1 MGQTNSSQEG
11 TTANELYI
19 LALRYYEGNG
29 VARNEKTALK
39 WFSMSA
45 RQGYPPAQIE
55 LGDFYCYGLVV
66 KQNIGKAIALYKKA
80 AGQGEKRA
88 FSRLGYAY
96 ADGMED
102 YKESAK
108 WYRKAARQGEWF
120 ACYRI
125 GTFYRDGKGVK
136 QSDKEA
142 DKWFGKA
149 RKLNPSL

>member
-1 MGQTNSSQEG
+1 MELTNNGQEG
-11 TTANELYI
+11 TIANKLY
-19 LALRYYEGNG
+19 LHALGYYEGNG
-29 VARNEKTALK
+29 VARNEKTAFK

-45 RQGYPPAQIE
+45 QQGCPPAQIE
-55 LGDFYCYGLVV
+55 LGDFYCHGLVV
-66 KQNIGKAIALYKKA
+66 KQNFGKAIELYKKA
-80 AGQGEKRA
+80 AWLGEKRA

-142 DKWFGKA
+142 DKWFEKA
-149 RKLNPSL
+149 RKFNPSL

>member
-1 MGQTNSSQEG
+1 MERINNRQEG

-80 AGQGEKRA
+80 MELGEKRA

-108 WYRKAARQGEWF
+108 WYSKAARQGEWF

>member
-1 MGQTNSSQEG
+1 MELTNNDPEG
-11 TTANELYI
+11 TTANELY
-19 LALRYYEGNG
+19 LYALHYYEGNG

-45 RQGYPPAQIE
+45 RQGCPPAQIE
-55 LGDFYCYGLVV
+55 LGDFYCYGIVV
-66 KQNIGKAIALYKKA
+66 KQNFGKAIALYKKA
-80 AGQGEKRA
+80 AGLGEKRA
-88 FSRLGYAY
+88 FSRLGYVY